1 MPRFNPPTTAITLVH
16 AGRQWERRKVVM
28 GNKPWPYL
36 YTILDRNGRPETK
49 RFELDES
56 RGGVTYIETEK
67 VND

>member
-1 MPRFNPPTTAITLVH
+1 MPRYRTPFTTITLVH
-16 AGRQWERRKVVM
+16 TNHWRELRHVEM

-36 YTILDRNGRPETK
+36 YTILNCDGRPETK
-49 RFELDES
+49 RFELDVS